1 MQNVF
6 ERTSVGS
13 LVLKNRLFR
22 SATYDGVSDATGHV
36 TDSLVEIYE
45 GLAKGGVGS
54 IITGL
59 AAVTD
64 DEKILPGQMGI
75 YDDSFIEDYRKLVGA
90 VHRYGANIIIQ
101 LAALGPQTVNNDA
114 HAKRMLGPSSVADI
128 GYGYVPEEMSHDDI
142 AGMERAFAQAA
153 LRAKRAGFDG
163 VQIHAAHG
171 YLLSRFLTPYYNHR
185 TDMYGGSID
194 NRGRMLMET
203 YAAVREAVGTEYPV
217 LVKINCDD
225 FMTDGMTFDDCVY
238 MCGKLAAAGVT
249 MLEISGG
256 SRSSR
261 ENEGYSRK
269 IAKGKDAYFA
279 NHAQIVKAAVNVP
292 VISVGGHRDLHA
304 ITKLLR
310 DGIADYFSV
319 CRPLICESALV
330 NRWANGDDAPAKC
343 ISCNKCST
351 FGAKVC
357 VLHNSQ

>member
-1 MQNVF
+1 MQNIF
-6 ERTSVGS
+6 ECSRVGS
-13 LVLKNRLFR
+13 LALKNRLFR
-22 SATYDGVSDATGHV
+22 SATYDGVSDSTGHV
-36 TDSLVEIYE
+36 TDSLIEIYE

-64 DEKILPGQMGI
+64 DEKLLPGQMGI
-75 YDDSFIEDYRKLVGA
+75 YDDSFIDDYAKLVGA
-90 VHRYGANIIIQ
+90 VHKYGANIIIQ
-101 LAALGPQTVNNDA
+101 IAALGPQTVNNDI
-114 HAKRMLGPSSVADI
+114 HAKRMFGPSSVADI
-128 GYGYVPEEMSHDDI
+128 GYGYVPEEMSYEDI
-142 AGMERAFAQAA
+142 KSMERAFAQAA
-153 LRAKRAGFDG
+153 LRAKKAGFDG

-185 TDMYGGSID
+185 TDVYGGSID

-203 YAAVREAVGTEYPV
+203 YAAVREAVGAEYPV

-225 FMTDGMTFDDCVY
+225 FMNDGMTFDDCLY
-238 MCGKLAAAGVT
+238 MCRKLDAAGVT

-279 NHAQIVKAAVNVP
+279 SHAQAVKTAVSVP

-304 ITKLLR
+304 ITTLLR
-310 DGIADYFSV
+310 EGAAEYFSI
-319 CRPLICESALV
+319 CRPLICEHDLIS
-330 NRWANGDDAPAKC
+330 RWENGDDAPAKC

-351 FGAKVC
+351 FGPKLC
-357 VLHNSQ
+357 VLHNNQ